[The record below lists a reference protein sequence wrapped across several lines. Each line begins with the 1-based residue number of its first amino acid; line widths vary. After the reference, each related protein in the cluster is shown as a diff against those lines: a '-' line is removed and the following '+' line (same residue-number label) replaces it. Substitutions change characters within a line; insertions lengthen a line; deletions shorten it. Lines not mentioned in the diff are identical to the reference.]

1 MADVRTFHLR
11 IASVGESKFDGEA
24 QSATFPGSDGE
35 FTVLAH
41 HEPIVSKLKAGDIR
55 IRDAEGGSHT
65 VAVQTGVA
73 EISGNQAIVL
83 I

>member
-1 MADVRTFHLR
+1 MKTFHLR
-11 IASVGESKFDGEA
+11 IASVSEARFDGEA
-24 QSATFPGSDGE
+24 ESVTLPGAGGE

-41 HEPIVSKLKAGDIR
+41 HEPLVSTLKAGEIR
-55 IRDAEGGSHT
+55 IRDAKGGAHT
-65 VAVQTGVA
+65 VAVQSGVV

>member
-1 MADVRTFHLR
+1 MKTFHLR
-11 IASVGESKFDGEA
+11 VASVGESRFDGEA
-24 QSATFPGSDGE
+24 EQVTLPGSAGE

-41 HEPIVSKLKAGDIR
+41 HEPLVSTLKSGVIR
-55 IRDAEGGSHT
+55 IRDQEGKAHT
-65 VAVQTGVA
+65 VPVQSGVV